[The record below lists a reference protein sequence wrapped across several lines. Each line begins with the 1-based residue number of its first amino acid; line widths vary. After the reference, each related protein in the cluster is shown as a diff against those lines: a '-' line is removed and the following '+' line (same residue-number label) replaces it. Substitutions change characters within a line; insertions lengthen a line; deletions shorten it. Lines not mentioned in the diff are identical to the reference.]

1 MLTIGWGSYTTTGI
15 FGDFMALIVAI
26 TMGASGV
33 VVRYFKNKDLV
44 PACLLGCVLAGIY
57 SLPFEIE
64 FNLNLTQIVYL
75 SLMCFVILPV
85 PFIILTI
92 APKYTPAYQVYLI
105 FLLESVFGTAWVWF
119 VINEVPS
126 INTIVGGFTL
136 LSSVIIYT
144 IIETRK

>member
-75 SLMCFVILPV
+75 SLMCFIILPV

-105 FLLESVFGTAWVWF
+105 FLLIVFLVLHGY
-119 VINEVPS
+119 
-126 INTIVGGFTL
+126 GL
-136 LSSVIIYT
+136 LLMKFHQLIQLCGAFIFSHNLYNN
-144 IIETRK
+144 RD

>member
-44 PACLLGCVLAGIY
+44 PACLLGCVLAGNTL
-57 SLPFEIE
+57 LPFEIE
-64 FNLNLTQIVYL
+64 FNLNLTQNCI
-75 SLMCFVILPV
+75 FVTNVFYNLPV

-105 FLLESVFGTAWVWF
+105 FFA
-119 VINEVPS
+119 
-126 INTIVGGFTL
+126 
-136 LSSVIIYT
+136 
-144 IIETRK
+144 RKCFWYCMGMVCY